1 MRRSNHF
8 LYLSFLLGGLTLQAQ
23 QSHIY
28 TDEYKPFYDAVK
40 LYNEQQYNLAQVLFE
55 DVKVKN
61 TNDEIK
67 AESAYYIAN
76 CAVRL
81 NQPGA
86 QYKLSQFI
94 YDYPTSAKQA
104 QAYVDISNFY
114 FAQGDYEESLRYAD
128 SVNEEILSPAQKD
141 RYNFQ
146 KGYAYFSK
154 KDNVKAKNFLQKVD
168 LEGTYG
174 NQAKYYLGYI
184 SYANNDYQQANE
196 YFSDV
201 ASVDKYEERMGY
213 YKADMQFKSGNFDKA
228 IEEGLVQMTK
238 SNDNEKS
245 ELSKIIGESYFNLKQ
260 YDKALPYLMAYK
272 GKNGKWNNTDFYQL
286 GYSYYQQKD
295 YDKAVSE
302 FNKII
307 GGKDAVAQNAY
318 YHLGESY
325 LKLNQKTQAL
335 NAFKNASEMNFS
347 TRIQEDAYANYAK
360 LSYDI
365 GNPYKS
371 VPAVISDFLYQYPET
386 PYKQELNDLLV
397 DSYISTKNYQ
407 AALDVLEKNRTASN
421 KPAYQKVTFYR
432 GLEYFNEG
440 KYSLANGMFNKSIA
454 ERQDNKYV
462 ARATYWRGESEY
474 ALNRFNEAYQTF
486 STFKQLPQAQTTPE
500 FKSVDY
506 NLGYAAYKLK
516 NYTNANTH
524 FKSYLAVANNDAKK
538 TDATLRLA
546 DGLFVTKQY
555 YPAMEMY
562 NTILK
567 GNSQYKDYAAYQ
579 KAISYGFVDKNST
592 KIEEL
597 TKFISAYKSSSL
609 VDDAY
614 YELGST
620 YANANQT
627 NKAIETFNQLIANYP
642 NSNLLSKA
650 ILRQGL
656 VYVNANQEEKG
667 IERFK
672 KVVNDYPGSQ
682 DAIEAVQNARAAYLE
697 IGKSS
702 EFASWVKGLSFVDIS
717 TAELENDVYTAA
729 ENQMAQNKSDAA
741 IKGLEEYLKTYPN
754 GLNTTKAHFN
764 LAELYFGKENK
775 PQAKTHYENVIKK
788 GRTEYSEP
796 SLVRLANMYL
806 MDNDVTN
813 AQRVLTQLETEASN
827 DSNKLFAQS
836 NLMKLAFDADD
847 MATASKYANS
857 LVGNAK
863 VDKRV
868 KADAT
873 AISARVAFN
882 NKDNTT
888 ARKLYEQLNTIASGE
903 LKAEAMYYDAFY
915 KNADKKYDASNK
927 TIEKLV
933 KEYSAYKYYNA
944 KALVLLAKNFYQL
957 KDSYQATYVLE
968 SVISSATDYTD
979 VVADAKAE
987 LAKIKSEEA
996 KRNSSV
1002 K

>member
-1 MRRSNHF
+1 MRKSNHF
-8 LYLSFLLGGLTLQAQ
+8 LYLSCLLGGLSVQAQ
-23 QSHIY
+23 QSNIY
-28 TDEYKPFYDAVK
+28 TEDNKPFYDAVK
-40 LYNEQQYNLAQVLFE
+40 LYNEQQYAIAQILFE
-55 DVKVKN
+55 NIKVKN
-61 TNDEIK
+61 TNDELQ
-67 AESAYYIAN
+67 AESAYYSAN

-86 QYKLSQFI
+86 QEKLSQFI

-104 QAYVDISNFY
+104 QAYVDVANFY
-114 FAQGDYEESLRYAD
+114 FSQGNYDEALRYAENI
-128 SVNEEILSPAQKD
+128 NEVILSPADKD

-146 KGYAYFSK
+146 KGYAYFHK
-154 KDNVKAKNFLQKVD
+154 KENAKANTYLQKVD
-168 LEGTYG
+168 LNGAYG

-184 SYANNDYQQANE
+184 SYANNDYSQANE
-196 YFSDV
+196 YFAEV
-201 ASVDKYEERMGY
+201 ESVDKYEERMGY
-213 YKADMQFKSGNFDKA
+213 YKADMQFKSANFEKA
-228 IEEGLVQMTK
+228 IEEGLEQMPK
-238 SNDNEKS
+238 STEVEKS

-260 YDKALPYLMAYK
+260 YDKALPYLLAYK
-272 GKNGKWNNTDFYQL
+272 GKNGKLSNVDFYQL
-286 GYSYYQQKD
+286 GYCYHQQKN

-307 GGKDAVAQNAY
+307 GGNDAVAQNAY

-325 LKLNQKTQAL
+325 LSLDQKTQAL

-347 TRIQEDAYANYAK
+347 TKIQEDAYANYAK
-360 LSYDI
+360 LSYEI

-371 VPAVISDFLYQYPET
+371 VPAVLTDFLTQYPQT

-407 AALDVLEKNRTASN
+407 AALDILETNKTATN
-421 KPAYQKVTFYR
+421 KEAYQKVTFYR

-440 KYSLANGMFNKSIA
+440 KFSLANVMFNKSIA
-454 ERQDNKYV
+454 ERQNNKFV

-474 ALNRFNEAYQTF
+474 ALNRFSDAYQTF

-524 FKSYLAVANNDAKK
+524 FKGYIASATNDAKK
-538 TDATLRLA
+538 VDATLRLA
-546 DGLFVTKQY
+546 DGYFVTKQY
-555 YPAMEMY
+555 WPAMEMY
-562 NTILK
+562 NSILT

-597 TKFISAYKSSSL
+597 QKFINTYKSSSL

-627 NKAIETFNQLIANYP
+627 AKALESFNHLIANHP
-642 NSNLLSKA
+642 NSNLISKA
-650 ILRQGL
+650 ILRQGV
-656 VYVNANQEEKG
+656 VYVNANQEDKG

-672 KVVNDYPGSQ
+672 KVVTDYPGSQ

-697 IGKSS
+697 TGKSS
-702 EFASWVKGLSFVDIS
+702 EFASWVKTLDFVDIS

-729 ENQMAQNKSDAA
+729 ENQLAQNKSDAA
-741 IKGLEEYLKTYPN
+741 LVALVDYINTYPN
-754 GLNTTKAHFN
+754 GLHATKAYFN
-764 LAELYFGKENK
+764 VAEIYFGKDNVNE
-775 PQAKTHYENVIKK
+775 AKTNYENVLKRGK
-788 GRTEYSEP
+788 SEYSEP
-796 SLVRLANMYL
+796 SLMRLSNMYL
-806 MDNDVTN
+806 TANDEVN
-813 AQRVLTQLETEASN
+813 AKRVLTQLETEASN

-847 MATASKYANS
+847 MTTAAKYANS
-857 LVGNAK
+857 LAANTK
-863 VDKRV
+863 VDKRI

-873 AISARVAFN
+873 AISARVAFV
-882 NKDNTT
+882 NKDTAT
-888 ARKLYEQLNTIASGE
+888 ARKLYEQLNGIATGE
-903 LKAEAMYYDAFY
+903 LKAEALYYDAYF

-927 TIEKLV
+927 VVEKLV
-933 KEYSAYKYYNA
+933 KEYAAYKYYNA
-944 KALVLLAKNFYQL
+944 KGLVVLAKNFYQL

-968 SVISSATDYTD
+968 NVIASATDFTD
-979 VVADAKAE
+979 VVTEAKAE
-987 LAKIKSEEA
+987 LAKIKTEEA